1 MKNPGERAPWPG
13 SAQSP
18 VRDMPKMSMLGV
30 RIDSIPLRE
39 LLNLIV
45 KAAEESDRL
54 IVANVN
60 AYAMNLAYTLP
71 SFKTYLNRADVVFC
85 DGFGVK
91 WAARLL
97 GFGELHRHTP
107 PDWVPLL
114 CQKCFQ
120 RDLTLFF
127 LGGHPGVPEMAAA
140 RVREAS
146 PGLRIGVL
154 HGYFDKR
161 PDGEENQRVLGVLN
175 AFRPD
180 ILIVG
185 FGMPLQEQWVSEN
198 WNRIDATVVVTVGA
212 LFEYLAGS
220 VQRAPA
226 WMTDH
231 GLEWLGRLF
240 IEPRRLWR
248 RYLLGNPLFLWRVLK
263 QRLGM
268 LPTD

>member
-1 MKNPGERAPWPG
+1 MNDPCEQAPWP
-13 SAQSP
+13 SLSQSP
-18 VRDMPKMSMLGV
+18 VHDMPKISMLGV
-30 RIDSIPLRE
+30 RIDSIPMPD

-45 KAAEESDRL
+45 RAAEEGDRL

-71 SFKTYLNRADVVFC
+71 SFRTYLNRADVVFC

-91 WAARLL
+91 WAARWL
-97 GFGELHRHTP
+97 GLGELHRHTP

-114 CQKCFQ
+114 CQQCFQ
-120 RDLTLFF
+120 RDLALFF
-127 LGGHPGVPEMAAA
+127 LGGHPGVPDMAAA
-140 RVREAS
+140 RMREAN
-146 PGLRIGVL
+146 PGLRVGVL

-161 PDGEENQRVLGVLN
+161 SDSEENERVLGVLN
-175 AFRPD
+175 GFRPD
-180 ILIVG
+180 ILVVG

-198 WNRIDATVVVTVGA
+198 GNRINATVVVTVGA

-220 VQRAPA
+220 VQRAPT
-226 WMTDH
+226 WMTEH

-263 QRLGM
+263 QRLD
-268 LPTD
+268 LPPTD